1 MRWPSGVMVI
11 LLSLVL
17 TAVASGC
24 EHQEEVPLVTL
35 ADLPS
40 HVGGQ
45 IRVIGCLDFT
55 CPTVPNAVY
64 PRDCKVLLRQSD
76 LTVPLEFPAGTE
88 TLREM
93 LNDSYEIHFTRC
105 VRLEVLGKVVKITCD
120 VPGCVP
126 VIFVEVEDLVVLREK
141 H

>member
-1 MRWPSGVMVI
+1 MRWSSGILVI

-35 ADLPS
+35 VDLPS
-40 HVGGQ
+40 HVGA
-45 IRVIGCLDFT
+45 RVRMIGCLDFT
-55 CPTVPNAVY
+55 CPTIPNAVY

-76 LTVPLEFPAGTE
+76 LTVPLEFPTGTE
-88 TLREM
+88 TLRDM

-105 VRLEVLGKVVKITCD
+105 VRLEVLGKVVETTCD
-120 VPGCVP
+120 VPGCVT
-126 VIFVEVEDLVVLREK
+126 VIFVEVEDVTVLREQ
-141 H
+141 